1 MEEDVK
7 FDFNARM
14 QQSGLTDSSVIYLL
28 YIIIFMTFYFQYQ
41 KIKKMYI
48 NLQLGFLE
56 QNFKL
61 SLNIIYRYF
70 LCTHDVRKCYKLSV
84 NVLKI
89 N

>member
-1 MEEDVK
+1 MEENVK

-14 QQSGLTDSSVIYLL
+14 QQSSLTDSSVIYLL

-61 SLNIIYRYF
+61 SVYRYF
-70 LCTHDVRKCYKLSV
+70 LCMHDVRKCYKLSV

-89 N
+89 S